1 MRERLFSRKSVGTG
15 VPSSAKNLSGGSQ
28 NGAGAVPEL
37 CLDRVGTVLQPRWNR
52 AGTMPELHPNRAEN
66 VPKPCQNRAI
76 GEREAGPSTA
86 VTDYEKHEIL
96 SSIFLYTNFSR
107 AMHAVGST
115 TTRYTTVHEELERR
129 SPSF

>member
-15 VPSSAKNLSGGSQ
+15 VPSLAKNLSGGSQ

-37 CLDRVGTVLQPRWNR
+37 CLDRVGTVPEPRWNHARTASEPCRKR
-52 AGTMPELHPNRAEN
+52 AKTVRLE
-66 VPKPCQNRAI
+66 K
-76 GEREAGPSTA
+76 EAGPSTA

-96 SSIFLYTNFSR
+96 ISIFLYTNFSR